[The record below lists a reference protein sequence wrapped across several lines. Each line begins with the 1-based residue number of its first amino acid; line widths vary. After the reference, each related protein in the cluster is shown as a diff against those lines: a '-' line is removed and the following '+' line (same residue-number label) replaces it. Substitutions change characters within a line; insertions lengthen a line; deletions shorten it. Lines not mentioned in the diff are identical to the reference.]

1 MEFSNNEV
9 GEQLNIWLKATFIND
24 VLKIIAEEDPD
35 ATHLFNGF
43 EKVIINGG
51 TAELRVTPYGDNV
64 GRGNTKDGYH
74 YKDYVNYYL
83 IPKEMGAYKTTVQEF
98 TTTMLKLLRSPHF
111 FSMMTVYQNSRT
123 NTGGRL
129 GIVLR
134 DANAEIWT
142 QLRKEDNYRVNFINS
157 LNAKFMNDTI
167 LMILHQMFE
176 GDSVQAR
183 YQQFGWRDK
192 TSNPFYNSKIK
203 K

>member
-1 MEFSNNEV
+1 
-9 GEQLNIWLKATFIND
+9 
-24 VLKIIAEEDPD
+24 
-35 ATHLFNGF
+35 
-43 EKVIINGG
+43 
-51 TAELRVTPYGDNV
+51 
-64 GRGNTKDGYH
+64 
-74 YKDYVNYYL
+74 
-83 IPKEMGAYKTTVQEF
+83 
-98 TTTMLKLLRSPHF
+98 
-111 FSMMTVYQNSRT
+111 MTVYQNSRT
-123 NTGGRL
+123 NTGGHL

-167 LMILHQMFE
+167 LMILYQMFE